1 MFRPF
6 ESDRPRQ
13 SLIGLVFLGWSP
25 TLVFFPHGGY
35 FAEVFRPTLR
45 GFFPALCSQRGRWGL
60 LQEIV
65 SEMDSSGEEFM
76 RPL

>member
-1 MFRPF
+1 
-6 ESDRPRQ
+6 
-13 SLIGLVFLGWSP
+13 
-25 TLVFFPHGGY
+25 VFFPHGGY